1 MAEEK
6 KNSAKFFVRKG
17 ENHIFAKKHTTMN
30 AILQKSAKNFITS
43 TQLEEKGY
51 MTLEQS
57 KAIISKKIQEHFHK

>member
-1 MAEEK
+1 
-6 KNSAKFFVRKG
+6 
-17 ENHIFAKKHTTMN
+17 MN
-30 AILQKSAKNFITS
+30 VILQKSAKSFITS